1 MKSRNYLLVLLS
13 LTLTGMPALAVP
25 FLPDDAPRCD
35 SSVNRGAQNA
45 LDLHMTKLSNEEIKE
60 YHENFRTSHRE
71 RMNNIMNEHPELKST
86 EELMECWMDECL
98 SMSMLVNGLMEEK
111 EKLPVNL

>member
-1 MKSRNYLLVLLS
+1 MALNWNWWKKNETPDRERKVLL
-13 LTLTGMPALAVP
+13 LETLLAIHESIEDSEALLGYKGVT
-25 FLPDDAPRCD
+25 
-35 SSVNRGAQNA
+35 
-45 LDLHMTKLSNEEIKE
+45 DLLRKVYWQVEEVM
-60 YHENFRTSHRE
+60 E
-71 RMNNIMNEHPELKST
+71 RHPELKDT